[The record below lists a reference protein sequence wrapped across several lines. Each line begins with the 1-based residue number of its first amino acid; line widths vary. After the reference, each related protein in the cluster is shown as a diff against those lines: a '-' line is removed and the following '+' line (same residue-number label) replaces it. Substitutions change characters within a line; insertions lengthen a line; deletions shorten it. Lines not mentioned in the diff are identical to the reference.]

1 MRRTGPV
8 PSWVQRS
15 ALLPVFTC
23 LPTPPPD
30 WLTPS
35 HPLRTSYNSPN
46 AFAAFKRCFC
56 CHGDLL
62 AFKSHS
68 ESNPSAEGEAKSVG
82 EESAWAW
89 VWAEPPRPPTC
100 QQTPV
105 PSPRC
110 RPGPEMF
117 FSGSGMKAFLTAEER
132 SATSGSP
139 PRLSDVRVSD
149 NNTEKERTF
158 ATREQPS
165 RLPLFLFGIFIIGDH
180 EKVRYYNREQMELM
194 R

>member
-1 MRRTGPV
+1 MLWSDWIGPDRLLQGLACAARSINGKKSWWESNARRSRPV
-8 PSWVQRS
+8 PSSVQRS
-15 ALLPVFTC
+15 ALLLVVTC
-23 LPTPPPD
+23 IPPPLPD

-82 EESAWAW
+82 EENAWAW
-89 VWAEPPRPPTC
+89 VWAEPARPPTC

-117 FSGSGMKAFLTAEER
+117 FFGSGMKAFLTAEER
-132 SATSGSP
+132 SATSGP
-139 PRLSDVRVSD
+139 PEAPRAVGCPRF
-149 NNTEKERTF
+149 R
-158 ATREQPS
+158 Q
-165 RLPLFLFGIFIIGDH
+165 
-180 EKVRYYNREQMELM
+180 
-194 R
+194 